1 MFYFFYKQHTY
12 IILLFASFRT
22 TKTGG
27 LPNLSFVTRKPEPL
41 GTEFK
46 NIVDG
51 MTGAMLWLE
60 IQEGKE
66 RMRQREYTQDLGGTA
81 ACVLRDVK
89 DAAHFK
95 HHHNMNIEDGDDAP
109 YLFFGDSWFRLVKA
123 AANVNIQNYRA
134 CFMVKAAH
142 SRNPK
147 NFLEETMQDFPG

>member
-12 IILLFASFRT
+12 TILLFASFRT

-27 LPNLSFVTRKPEPL
+27 LPNLSFVARKSEPL

-81 ACVLRDVK
+81 ACVLRGVK
-89 DAAHFK
+89 DTAHFK
-95 HHHNMNIEDGDDAP
+95 HHPDNDIEDNDDTP
-109 YLFFGDSWFRLVKA
+109 YLFLSL
-123 AANVNIQNYRA
+123 I
-134 CFMVKAAH
+134 H
-142 SRNPK
+142 I
-147 NFLEETMQDFPG
+147 